1 MVNVLNGKGLKAE
14 FDEKGKLIVKSK
26 FWQVSHDP
34 EKGGCITE
42 IRFYNGSNKNIL
54 MNPISSHFGS
64 FWDVL
69 DDKAVINLAEEGQN
83 IAVRITG
90 ELKDTD
96 GHTASGIKYEYIHE
110 YGEGHV
116 KVTRKYSFERNV
128 EGMPEVGIGCMD
140 IVPELRDF
148 AARPSHVSADDS
160 YRTSVAKWGEVDLDD
175 KVAFEDKNIPLY
187 MAVFRRGVEGIE
199 FLPSADLEEWSKQLI
214 GEKDRGRFQ
223 IRGES
228 NPKAIRILIEPF
240 NSRAGAH
247 GDVRFTGEYAF
258 SSYMGLPKIQ
268 EKTPRKYMHMAF
280 NKHPWPSDDEI
291 RKWAF
296 SGVNIVRLHNDY
308 HPSGDFWHDGSWP
321 PYDEKGMSELKRVI
335 DACHR
340 YGIKI
345 VPYFS
350 LYEINPKSD
359 AFAGGYVAWR
369 RTIDDRATLIE
380 TYPPTHYYGFG
391 MCLKSGWKE
400 FLKEYVKKVV
410 KTLGF
415 DGIYYDY
422 SQYWFCNNKLH
433 GKGDHTSIE
442 DLIDFMEYTRDLVGD
457 DGVMLLHQSGWWPS
471 VLVENYADGHIMFE
485 DNVEW
490 REIPAIEEFPPNAS
504 HLTFMNVAPK
514 IPCPI
519 VGVPDR
525 VEGAWDL
532 SAKCSVLGAF
542 PWGIG
547 PGSRPFLEL
556 FEAFRAFDLSQ
567 FRFADYTV
575 GYVKTS
581 DAAIKGAVY
590 YNQERVLVV
599 LANVRGKRVQSFKWN
614 LDLEGAGLEPSQR
627 YDVTGSRGDPILQ
640 VKGQDLVKEGIE
652 DSLDGFRFSIYSVTR
667 CHDDEK
673 HVLHNTRAW
682 TENHTETKLVVETK
696 GPMGQR
702 SNLKFHS
709 PAKPKEVKLGSRIL
723 KEDEEWTWDNKTK
736 IGTVTYDYVDTK
748 AKVII
753 EIH

>member
-1 MVNVLNGKGLKAE
+1 LSVMGLKAE
-14 FDEKGKLIVKSK
+14 FDASGKLIVKSG
-26 FWQVSHDP
+26 FWRVIHDP

-42 IRFYNGSNKNIL
+42 IRFFNGSNTNIL
-54 MNPISSHFGS
+54 MNPISSYIGS
-64 FWDVL
+64 FWDML
-69 DDKAVINLAEEGQN
+69 DDRAAIDLAEEGQN
-83 IAVRITG
+83 IVVRITG
-90 ELKDTD
+90 ELKHEN
-96 GHTASGIKYEYIHE
+96 GHLASGIRYAYTHE
-110 YGEGHV
+110 YREGHI
-116 KVTRKYSFERNV
+116 KVTRKYTFEKGV
-128 EGMPEVGIGCMD
+128 EGISEVGIGCMD

-148 AARPSHVSADDS
+148 AARSSHINANDS
-160 YRTSVAKWGEVDLDD
+160 FRTSVAKWGEVNLDD
-175 KVAFEDKNIPLY
+175 EVAFEDENIPLY
-187 MAVFRRGVEGIE
+187 MAVFRKGVEGIE
-199 FLPSADLEEWSKQLI
+199 FLPGADLEEWSKQLI
-214 GEKDRGRFQ
+214 DEQDHGRFQ

-228 NPKAIRILIEPF
+228 KPRAIRILIEPLS
-240 NSRAGAH
+240 SRISHSSG
-247 GDVRFTGEYAF
+247 RFSGECTF
-258 SSYMGLPKIQ
+258 SSYMGLPKIP
-268 EKTPRKYMHMAF
+268 EKMQRKYMHMAF
-280 NKHPWPSDDEI
+280 SNHPWPSDDEI

-296 SGVNIVRLHNDY
+296 SGVTIVRLHNDY

-321 PYDEKGMSELKRVI
+321 PYDEKGMSELRRVI
-335 DACHR
+335 DTCHR
-340 YGIKI
+340 YGIKV

-359 AFAGGYVAWR
+359 AFASGYVTWR
-369 RTIDDRATLIE
+369 RTIDERATLIE

-433 GKGDHTSIE
+433 GKGDHTSI
-442 DLIDFMEYTRDLVGD
+442 DGLIDFLEYTRGLLGD

-547 PGSRPFLEL
+547 PESRPFLEL

-575 GYVKTS
+575 GYVKAD

-590 YNQERVLVV
+590 YNDERVLVV
-599 LANVRGKRVQSFKWN
+599 LANVRGERVQGFKWA
-614 LDLEGAGLEPSQR
+614 LDLEGVGLEPSQR
-627 YDVTGSRGDPILQ
+627 YDVTGSSGNPILQ
-640 VKGQDLVKEGIE
+640 VEGRDLVKGVIE
-652 DSLDGFRFSIYSVTR
+652 DSLDGFRFKVYSVTR
-667 CHDDEK
+667 CYDERK
-673 HVLHNTRAW
+673 YVLHNTRAW
-682 TENHTETKLVVETK
+682 TEDLTDIKLVVETK

-702 SNLKFHS
+702 SNLKFRS
-709 PAKPKEVKLGSRIL
+709 PAKPKEVKVGTRVL
-723 KEDEEWTWDNKTK
+723 KDGKEWTWDEVAK
-736 IGTVTYDYVDTK
+736 IGTVMYDYIDTK
-748 AKVII
+748 AEVII
-753 EIH
+753 EIQ